1 LISTAIPPFP
11 TAFCRPNEVA
21 KRAAANGVDL
31 WALTDHDDLDGL
43 AEAKAAAEEAGMN
56 FVNGVEISI
65 EWKGCPIHIVGLGFD
80 PAHPTLVN
88 GLDELAHR
96 AP

>member
-1 LISTAIPPFP
+1 MTPANFDFHSHSTVSDGLLPPE
-11 TAFCRPNEVA
+11 EVA

-43 AEAKAAAEEAGMN
+43 AIAKAAAEEAGMN

-65 EWKGCPIHIVGLGFD
+65 EWKGYRFISSD
-80 PAHPTLVN
+80 LVSI
-88 GLDELAHR
+88 R
-96 AP
+96 RIRPW